1 VPLMWAP
8 FRSRAMSMKA
18 RLVMLG
24 NRQPEGTYGDTFAP
38 VARAIS
44 RMIICVKVVSCKGA
58 KLAPT
63 DVSAAY
69 LNGKMIYKLY
79 TGSTPGFEKPEHRG
93 YARQILK
100 GIYGG
105 KEAGVLWRNVYHPV
119 YMALGFVNN
128 RADSCVYNIERGS
141 EWLSVA
147 VIIDDGFTGYFGR
160 HIFVW
165 YLNELNKHFKINAS
179 TNGSTTS
186 HTIPYPI
193 YFTDSFF

>member
-1 VPLMWAP
+1 MKFLPLMWAP

-44 RMIICVKVVSCKGA
+44 RMIICVKVVNCKGA
-58 KLAPT
+58 ELAPT

-93 YARQILK
+93 YARQLLK

-105 KEAGVLWRNVYHPV
+105 KETGVLWRNVYHPV
-119 YMALGFVNN
+119 SGAQPVP
-128 RADSCVYNIERGS
+128 D
-141 EWLSVA
+141 
-147 VIIDDGFTGYFGR
+147 TGGR
-160 HIFVW
+160 
-165 YLNELNKHFKINAS
+165 
-179 TNGSTTS
+179 T
-186 HTIPYPI
+186 HTHRP
-193 YFTDSFF
+193 TQ